1 MAEYREYLKN
11 LIAINDEYDDVRKG
25 LSKSQDK
32 ELQNIIADERVQKY
46 GLAGRMMNFADRA
59 TSIPVRG
66 NTDIVI
72 DNISDKLL
80 YTTLAKQLI
89 AQEAQAREG
98 KAGGGSPLKG
108 KQKKLD
114 ANKDGK
120 ISGEDFALLRE
131 RKSLGGLASKLAR
144 RLLQTFRNDEEVKK
158 LTEAIAEHKE
168 YMKGG
173 YEKELKQI
181 NKDYADGELTTSEY
195 QNLNAEFS
203 PEFQE
208 RVLEDL
214 EYQLEERL
222 RSLNADIEVGKAERA
237 AEKEFYERREGKAK
251 GGTMDDQMNALAI
264 SVSPAKIETK
274 EMNSEMLPD
283 EEMEEEYVDYV
294 VESTLD
300 DEDKNYLNRALEKD
314 AKLSEIFD
322 QVVESATEFT
332 GSGTV
337 EGPGTGISD
346 SIPARLSDGEFV
358 FTAKATEEIGEDRL
372 MSMMKEAEAR
382 ADGRQDMANGGMV
395 MQEEPIFRPQPQP
408 IQQDIRVTK
417 ETVGAQASM
426 REEEDLIGNE
436 LKKSMLS
443 TAPYVR
449 S

>member
-46 GLAGRMMNFADRA
+46 GLAGRMMNFADKA

-131 RKSLGGLASKLAR
+131 RKAEGGA
-144 RLLQTFRNDEEVKK
+144 
-158 LTEAIAEHKE
+158 
-168 YMKGG
+168 
-173 YEKELKQI
+173 
-181 NKDYADGELTTSEY
+181 
-195 QNLNAEFS
+195 
-203 PEFQE
+203 
-208 RVLEDL
+208 
-214 EYQLEERL
+214 
-222 RSLNADIEVGKAERA
+222 
-237 AEKEFYERREGKAK
+237 
-251 GGTMDDQMNALAI
+251 MDDQMNALAI
-264 SVSPAKIETK
+264 SVSPAKIEAK

-408 IQQDIRVTK
+408 TQQDIRVTK

>member
-131 RKSLGGLASKLAR
+131 RKSVGGPLGGLASKLAR
-144 RLLQTFRNDEEVKK
+144 RLLKTFGNDDEVKK
-158 LTEAIAEHKE
+158 LTEAIAEQKE
-168 YMKGG
+168 YIKGG

-181 NKDYADGELTTSEY
+181 NKD
-195 QNLNAEFS
+195 
-203 PEFQE
+203 
-208 RVLEDL
+208 
-214 EYQLEERL
+214 
-222 RSLNADIEVGKAERA
+222 
-237 AEKEFYERREGKAK
+237 
-251 GGTMDDQMNALAI
+251 
-264 SVSPAKIETK
+264 
-274 EMNSEMLPD
+274 
-283 EEMEEEYVDYV
+283 
-294 VESTLD
+294 
-300 DEDKNYLNRALEKD
+300 
-314 AKLSEIFD
+314 
-322 QVVESATEFT
+322 
-332 GSGTV
+332 
-337 EGPGTGISD
+337 
-346 SIPARLSDGEFV
+346 
-358 FTAKATEEIGEDRL
+358 
-372 MSMMKEAEAR
+372 
-382 ADGRQDMANGGMV
+382 
-395 MQEEPIFRPQPQP
+395 
-408 IQQDIRVTK
+408 
-417 ETVGAQASM
+417 
-426 REEEDLIGNE
+426 
-436 LKKSMLS
+436 
-443 TAPYVR
+443 
-449 S
+449 